1 MRKSSPWP
9 SHIGVLEAW
18 PEKDLWHSEH
28 FTAKEFSE
36 GSFEIVKNRR
46 KEKLKL
52 KYTWKRLRNAP
63 FVVVLAMK
71 LSESDSK
78 IAMLLKNSRQEYVLD
93 NLVYHRLDIQGFL
106 SQIPTTVY
114 ITVV

>member
-1 MRKSSPWP
+1 MYRAAIIGIDLNVDVLADDIKYNDLVLLLVSVYDLCVQIKQRTYSRRVIITSNMRKSSPWP

-28 FTAKEFSE
+28 FSAKEFSE

-52 KYTWKRLRNAP
+52 KYTWKRVC
-63 FVVVLAMK
+63 F
-71 LSESDSK
+71 
-78 IAMLLKNSRQEYVLD
+78 
-93 NLVYHRLDIQGFL
+93 FF
-106 SQIPTTVY
+106 
-114 ITVV
+114 